1 MTREQTISAVLTV
14 LGSGLS
20 SAMVTYL
27 LNMRR
32 AEKDLRR
39 TKLETLF
46 VALNA
51 YTSELEADYSYYRQ
65 VIVGELDQDKFREL
79 HNEGVKEANPS
90 YEAVE
95 MLISIY
101 FPQLKTPFE
110 SVLKAN
116 DKIREVSEYPNRP
129 WTNDDTVFRD
139 ATFNFMSEVA
149 LLKMALCMEA
159 AKLNG
164 VPASPQRSRL
174 FWRAEPHLKE
184 IAKEVSSNASRR
196 HS

>member
-1 MTREQTISAVLTV
+1 MTSDQIVPAVLTI

-20 SAMVTYL
+20 SAVVTYL
-27 LNMRR
+27 LNMHK
-32 AEKDLRR
+32 AEKDLLR

-46 VALNA
+46 VAVNA
-51 YTSELEADYSYYRQ
+51 YTSELDSDYSYYRQ
-65 VIVGELDQDKFREL
+65 VIVGALHQDKFREL
-79 HNEGVKEANPS
+79 HNEGAKEANPS

-110 SVLKAN
+110 SVLKTN

-139 ATFNFMSEVA
+139 ATFSFMEEVA
-149 LLKMALCMEA
+149 LLKLAMCMEA

-164 VPASPQRSRL
+164 VSASPQRSRL
-174 FWRAEPHLKE
+174 FWRAEPHLRE
-184 IAKEVSSNASRR
+184 IAKEASSDTSHRD
-196 HS
+196 S